1 MSVKTQELVIRHREE
16 IEVPREEADEKGKVE
31 NWYLE

>member
-16 IEVPREEADEKGKVE
+16 IEGPREHAEEDKGAE
-31 NWYLE
+31 NWY